1 MATSPV
7 EAVYWY
13 NMSPKD
19 GQDEASIPQVAI
31 YKYEWRMREY
41 PNEEQDREEQ
51 NKTQC
56 EVRVGDEVWV
66 KPGNVKC
73 TTKWD
78 KGTVTQ
84 VNSSNNVDVDG
95 MARHILD
102 VRRVVKPD
110 VDDFDE
116 EESNDQGEDVE
127 NFEGEQSERRYPQRE
142 RTHSKWMSDFS
153 M

>member
-1 MATSPV
+1 M
-7 EAVYWY
+7 
-13 NMSPKD
+13 
-19 GQDEASIPQVAI
+19 
-31 YKYEWRMREY
+31 
-41 PNEEQDREEQ
+41 
-51 NKTQC
+51 
-56 EVRVGDEVWV
+56 WV